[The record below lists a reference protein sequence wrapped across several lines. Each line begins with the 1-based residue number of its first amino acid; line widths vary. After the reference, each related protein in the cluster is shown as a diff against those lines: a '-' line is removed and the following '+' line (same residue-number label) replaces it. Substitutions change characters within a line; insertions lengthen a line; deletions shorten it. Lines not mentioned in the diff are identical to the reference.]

1 MPSSGTDA
9 AARVP
14 IVYSD
19 DDLLV
24 VSKPAGLLSV
34 PTPGASGKT
43 LLDALAAE
51 AVLPVHRLDRDV
63 SGLVVLARHEVARAA
78 LEGLFRGRA
87 VTKHYW
93 ALVRGRMRPES
104 GSFEEPIRDEGARA
118 SIHPSGKPALTRWR
132 VLAHHAATSVVEIEL
147 VTGRYN
153 QIRLHFAH
161 HDQALVG
168 ERKYARGKDDVVRA
182 KRVALHA
189 WRLAF
194 PHPMRGQR
202 VALEAPLPDDLC
214 ALLAAAEVYTPQR

>member
-1 MPSSGTDA
+1 MNEP

-14 IVYSD
+14 VLLED
-19 DDLLV
+19 EDLLV

-34 PTPGASGKT
+34 PTPGAQGKT
-43 LLDALAAE
+43 LLDALAAQGH
-51 AVLPVHRLDRDV
+51 ASLLPVHRLDRDV
-63 SGLVVLARHEVARAA
+63 SGLVVLAKHEAARAA
-78 LEGLFRGRA
+78 MESLFRGRA
-87 VTKHYW
+87 VKKVYW

-104 GSFEEPIRDEGARA
+104 GSFEEPIVDEGATARV
-118 SIHPSGKPALTRWR
+118 HPSGKPALTRWH
-132 VLAHHAATSVVEIEL
+132 VLARHAASSVVEVEL

-168 ERKYARGKDDVVRA
+168 ERKYARGKDDPLRA

-194 PHPMRGQR
+194 PHPLRGHR
-202 VALEAPLPDDLC
+202 VEVEAPLPDDLV
-214 ALLAAAEVYTPQR
+214 ALLAAAEAYAPKR